1 MPLINEKFNTLKSQ
15 YHCMSIIKRKI
26 NFTNKGQVPIDASH
40 QPVYAISKEVQIRYP
55 SEFEPE
61 KYICALGDLHMKHT
75 GLLVHDDFIK
85 GSDLDTLSLHSKLDG
100 TSAVVDIN
108 DIKRSQYCLQV
119 SMVVN

>member
-1 MPLINEKFNTLKSQ
+1 
-15 YHCMSIIKRKI
+15 
-26 NFTNKGQVPIDASH
+26 
-40 QPVYAISKEVQIRYP
+40 
-55 SEFEPE
+55 
-61 KYICALGDLHMKHT
+61 MKHT